1 MKLVSST
8 VLLALAVSLPLAAP
22 AADAPKFPGSA
33 VVVATGNASANNGR
47 ALIIWDATDEVADI
61 VSKKQDADT
70 ANGRLFHDAL
80 HALAANV
87 GALDKSA
94 ANVTVRIIYQKTGAV
109 SPVYGTAT
117 LQGVERYATV
127 SLVAKDAKGNRD
139 GWQSLKDDAKLPD
152 FVTVKILGTL
162 PQS

>member
-1 MKLVSST
+1 MKLVSSLG
-8 VLLALAVSLPLAAP
+8 LLALTLSLPLAAS
-22 AADAPKFPGSA
+22 ADAPKFPGSA
-33 VVVATGNASANNGR
+33 VVVATGNSSANGGK

-61 VSKKQDADT
+61 VAKKQDADT
-70 ANGRLFHDAL
+70 ANGRLFHDSL

-94 ANVTVRIIYQKTGAV
+94 SSVTVRIIYQKTGAV

-127 SLVAKDAKGNRD
+127 TLVAKDAADNRES
-139 GWQSLKDDAKLPD
+139 WQSLKDDAKLPD
-152 FVTVKILGTL
+152 FVKVKILGTL